1 MILRGKSVVATQ
13 IPDRS
18 TSFFTP
24 LDRLIQRELNPFIGP
39 DAEHGCLVLIPAQ
52 TGIGKTHTIR
62 QAILDELLA
71 SQANTAQQRM
81 IYYITNSVDNVRS
94 TYQDL
99 LQLIE
104 ESRCTEADKS
114 ALESKIVYLPN
125 QAVQLLDTSEDDI
138 DYLID
143 RFQLK
148 DNKAFFRDWKKLK
161 QQRQLV
167 RDNEAFAAGLRD
179 SIEEKAGHIYSVLTR
194 LIQANQKGEKPVVL
208 DKSDHDILDKLVP
221 GEQVRQGRA
230 KVCFMTTKKFLA
242 GYKTLKGRT
251 HPIRDLGGALL
262 LVDEVDR
269 QNEQIL
275 QTMAQQQAID
285 LIELSKTLY
294 ANLSRYR
301 LEKSPLYEG
310 IQERFDE
317 LAGQLFEFAKKWQL
331 QYAFNLDGAT
341 LERDRVRLFSDRS
354 VTHAHSATHIL
365 TLENDYQLE
374 KNFVR
379 SSDRQVDDI
388 RRQEY
393 RLSRFINEAD
403 WLFRMFIGAVRS
415 SIWSY
420 TNNASSRDTVPT
432 QQEAVVSIL
441 RHLNLQDL
449 NIIVFKAL
457 DAQVSFSGVK
467 SSKDEGRSALRP
479 YHDTGLK
486 LTEVRRNEDSH
497 DTVSCYFTGLAM
509 SPSGLLAR
517 LVESGAKVVGISATA
532 ISKTVVKN
540 FDLEYLKLRLGGQYI
555 ELSERQKHAIGE
567 YYRSRRRYEERGVQ
581 VIPEFVRADRSM
593 LKGLLEQYLGKPVR
607 KQAAVIAEW
616 LGKSDDE
623 KKEYLLDWVSRLV
636 QSLQM
641 FALKPGNRYMLVLLN
656 RKISPSHHS
665 EFMAFLKWV
674 MTGSKATAIHLHSL
688 DSAALKADRFDE
700 VQQKL
705 SNSTDKVVVLS
716 TYATMGEGKNP
727 DYKVKL
733 AEDRQQLIWVGD
745 GPEPEHAN
753 TDIDTLYLEKPSHQ
767 LLSDE
772 DYQTNQLLQLHQIM
786 SLQNCGSISPEE
798 GLAWTRRFLV
808 ENNHMDNL
816 QRYYNTDDYLSV
828 IQKVLEQAIGRSART
843 AFKRARIQLMADE
856 GVVKALALDE
866 RQQDILSLEYAALRD
881 RAVTIYGDDTSADRK
896 TLPVKNRARL
906 YTADTLGLIQEL
918 MRGFHGL
925 LPQGSIDSWEALRKQ
940 LLQRPVIAEP
950 SGFFPRLY
958 INTPTT
964 EGYRFSG
971 NLENDSGLL
980 TSDRDLHFFDD
991 IEANR
996 WISESESGLPELMRH
1011 PVVKRHFKA
1020 HGFATHWPQGHW
1032 MMNPAAFF
1040 NLYKGALG
1048 EEGIIAILSH
1058 AGFLVEPMPV
1068 DVYERFD
1075 FLIRL
1080 EAQGKTI
1087 AVDAKH
1093 WSSPGDIDNHQQKIQ
1108 RLKEM
1113 DGIEHFAYI
1122 NLFGSTASSCRRL
1135 GHDFIPVKQADS
1147 PVLEVAGLI
1156 EKSSGTMLEHNLME
1170 LLLWAG
1176 DLT

>member
-1 MILRGKSVVATQ
+1 MAPQ
-13 IPDRS
+13 IPDCS
-18 TSFFTP
+18 DPSLSP
-24 LDRLIQRELNPFIGP
+24 LDRLIQQELNPFIGP
-39 DAEHGCLVLIPAQ
+39 EAECGCLVMIPAQ

-62 QAILDELLA
+62 QAILDELLE
-71 SQANTAQQRM
+71 SQATSSEQRM

-99 LQLIE
+99 LQLVE
-104 ESRCTEADKS
+104 ESKCSEAAKMV
-114 ALESKIVYLPN
+114 LEGMIVYLPN
-125 QAVQLLDTSEDDI
+125 QAVQLLDIPEDDI

-167 RDNEAFAAGLRD
+167 RDNESFAAGFRD
-179 SIEEKAGHIYSVLTR
+179 SIEEKAGHIYSVLAR

-208 DKSDHDILDKLVP
+208 CSVDRDILDKLVP
-221 GEQVRQGRA
+221 GDQVRRGIA

-251 HPIRDLGGALL
+251 HPVRDLKGSLL

-269 QNEQIL
+269 QNEEIL

-285 LIELSKTLY
+285 LIELTKTLY

-310 IQERFDE
+310 IQDGFDE
-317 LAGQLFEFAKKWQL
+317 LTRRLAEFAEKWHL

-341 LERDRVRLFSDRS
+341 LEQDRVRLFSDRS

-365 TLENDYQLE
+365 TLEPDSQLQ
-374 KNFVR
+374 KNLVH

-388 RRQEY
+388 RSQEY

-403 WLFRMFIGAVRS
+403 WLFRMFIGVIRTS
-415 SIWSY
+415 VWQY
-420 TNNASSRDTVPT
+420 TNNASLRNTAPT

-441 RHLNLQDL
+441 RHLNLQDM
-449 NIIVFKAL
+449 NTIVFKAL

-497 DTVSCYFTGLAM
+497 DTVSCHYTGLSM

-532 ISKTVVKN
+532 TSKTVIKN
-540 FDLEYLKLRLGGQYI
+540 FDLDYLQLRLGDKFI

-567 YYRSRRRYEERGVQ
+567 YYRSRRRYEEQGVQ
-581 VIPEFVRADRSM
+581 VIPEYIQADRSV

-607 KQAAVIAEW
+607 KPAAVIAEW

-623 KKEYLLDWVSRLV
+623 KKDYLLEWVSRLV

-656 RKISPSHHS
+656 RKISPSYHS
-665 EFMAFLKWV
+665 EFMAFLQWV
-674 MTGSKATAIHLHSL
+674 MTGGKAAYIHLHSF

-700 VQQKL
+700 VRQTL

-727 DYKVKL
+727 DYDVKL
-733 AEDRQQLIWVGD
+733 AEDRQQLIWVGG

-767 LLSDE
+767 LLNDE

-786 SLQNCGSISPEE
+786 SLQNCGSISPDD
-798 GLAWTRRFLV
+798 GRVWTRRFLV
-808 ENNHMDNL
+808 ENNHKDNL
-816 QRYYNTDDYLSV
+816 KRYYNTDDYLCV

-843 AFKRARIQLMADE
+843 AFKRARIQVMVDE

-866 RQQDILSLEYAALRD
+866 RQEDILSLEYAALRD
-881 RAVTIYGDDTSADRK
+881 RAVAIYGDDSSANRK

-906 YTADTLGLIQEL
+906 YTADTLSLIQEL
-918 MRGFHGL
+918 MRGFHGRS
-925 LPQGSIDSWEALRKQ
+925 PQGSIEPWEALRKQ
-940 LLQRPVIAEP
+940 LLQQPVVAAP
-950 SGFFPRLY
+950 TGFFPRLY

-964 EGYRFSG
+964 VGYQFSG

-980 TSDRDLHFFDD
+980 TSDRNLHFFDD
-991 IEANR
+991 IHANR
-996 WISESESGLPELMRH
+996 WISENESGLPELMQH
-1011 PVVKRHFKA
+1011 PVVKRHFQA

-1032 MMNPAAFF
+1032 MMNPGAFF

-1048 EEGIIAILSH
+1048 EEGIIAVLSH
-1058 AGFLVEPMPV
+1058 AGFVVEPMPV
-1068 DVYERFD
+1068 DVYEQFD

-1080 EAQGKTI
+1080 EPQGKAI

-1093 WSSPGDIDNHQQKIQ
+1093 WSSPGDIDNHQLKAQQ
-1108 RLKEM
+1108 LKELH
-1113 DGIEHFAYI
+1113 GVEHFAYI
-1122 NLFGSTASSCRRL
+1122 NLFGSAASSCRRL
-1135 GHDFIPVKQADS
+1135 DHTFVTSEHRAS
-1147 PVLEVAGLI
+1147 PVLEVAGLV
-1156 EKSSGTMLEHNLME
+1156 EKSSGSTLAHNLME
-1170 LLLWAG
+1170 LQLWSG
-1176 DLT
+1176 DLV